1 MPIDGHHP
9 HSDDPLFREIVR
21 DFDSLARLI
30 ERAIDHLS
38 SVETDSDD
46 LDRLRRAKS
55 AVERGAELARSIGS
69 AEQS

>member
-1 MPIDGHHP
+1 MPIDDHPP

-38 SVETDSDD
+38 GGVADSED

-69 AEQS
+69 AKDS